1 MLSLVRSLGPL
12 PGFFF
17 LGPRVVP
24 SLAVWCWQSSGKQN
38 KEKAIVPVSSVKQR
52 KAMKREQAIVHEAL
66 SSCFFLGNRCDLYNV
81 LVGKV
86 PRKSDSKE
94 SSESN
99 TYS

>member
-1 MLSLVRSLGPL
+1 ML
-12 PGFFF
+12 
-17 LGPRVVP
+17 
-24 SLAVWCWQSSGKQN
+24 
-38 KEKAIVPVSSVKQR
+38 VSSVKQR

-66 SSCFFLGNRCDLYNV
+66 SSFFFNLGNHCDLYNV

>member
-1 MLSLVRSLGPL
+1 MLSLVRSLSPL
-12 PGFFF
+12 PGCFFFF
-17 LGPRVVP
+17 LEVLGLSHPWLYDADNRV
-24 SLAVWCWQSSGKQN
+24 
-38 KEKAIVPVSSVKQR
+38 AIVPVSSVKQR

-66 SSCFFLGNRCDLYNV
+66 SSFFFGNRCDLYNV